1 MTRRNAPLPVLLLAL
16 SLVWAGCDAE
26 PGFLRPN
33 TPPNTRISAGPPEA
47 QPTGYQVEL
56 FWFGWDDDGFVDHY
70 EVAWESPENWIGPIF
85 SNDSLFAVAAAESCC
100 VPPPPE
106 NAGTALSDS
115 VFQQYHTF
123 YVRAVD
129 NEGIPDESPSFR
141 TFNAR
146 SLAPYTEITA
156 GPSHLGIWGTDVTF
170 KWEGMDDDGL
180 AVSYKYALASFFD
193 FARDTGDTTPG
204 TGELLAW
211 IDSLTYYP
219 LPGGGYD
226 TDSLVWR
233 STDEDTVRFRNVTLT
248 TDIPSP
254 PELNK
259 NKIVFAVRAIDNA
272 GAEEQVLSLS
282 SSSPGNVVVFDVK
295 KRVNGP
301 CISVVSNVVG
311 NWNCFSAREPR
322 GVFRG
327 RGLRFVW
334 SARPG
339 GSGTPVAGF
348 GYAVD
353 DTGAGWTPFS
363 DNTRIYPPETV
374 PGTQEF
380 WFPDRGLHTLYIRS
394 VDRGGFINVL
404 PINVEV
410 FSGPAVCEEND
421 RFVLVVLDTNATSIR
436 GFLPGDDYLNVEN
449 AMVAYFF
456 DNGDAYDLQV
466 HHAGPQTVA
475 PEVGLLDCASSTF
488 WFHSS
493 DAFELD
499 PSILLGY
506 HTDPPNV
513 LPSYVSSGGNLF
525 LCGIQPLNAMRFR
538 EFNNGTIEYMDN
550 APFRFFQSLQ
560 DTSQVDHWIV
570 TTFGIDQVDGTV
582 GGQDA
587 AGNPNLYVR
596 ELTSQV
602 RTGPNPYPDLEF
614 DPLSWPQGPTVP
626 GFAYYD
632 YGLHPRLLPDST
644 FACEP
649 IYTIGNTNTV
659 VATRKLTEPG
669 PAGNVIYC
677 GFHPYFVHKAPFK
690 DLVQAVLVDFG
701 EVTP

>member
-1 MTRRNAPLPVLLLAL
+1 MSRPTAPLLALLLAL
-16 SLVWAGCDAE
+16 ALVWAGCDAE

-33 TPPNTRISAGPPEA
+33 VPPNTRISAGPPEA

-85 SNDSLFAVAAAESCC
+85 SNDSLFVVAAAESCC

-106 NAGTALSDS
+106 DAGIALSDS

-129 NEGIPDESPSFR
+129 NNDVPDESPSFR

-146 SLAPYTEITA
+146 SLAPYTEIRS

-170 KWEGMDDDGL
+170 KWEGKDDDGV

-193 FARDTGDTTPG
+193 FAHDTGDTTPT

-219 LPGGGYD
+219 VAGGGYN

-233 STDEDTVRFRNVTLT
+233 PTTQDTVRFRNVTLT
-248 TDIPSP
+248 TDIADP

-259 NKIVFAVRAIDNA
+259 NKIIFAVRAIDNA
-272 GAEEQVLSLS
+272 GAEEQVLTLS
-282 SSSPGNVVVFDVK
+282 SSNPGNVVVFDVK

-301 CISVVSNVVG
+301 CISVVSNIIG
-311 NWNCFSAREPR
+311 NWNCFSDREPR

-327 RGLRFVW
+327 RGLRFNW

-348 GYAVD
+348 SYAVD
-353 DTGAGWTPFS
+353 DTALWTAFS
-363 DNTRIYPPETV
+363 TNTRTYPPETV
-374 PGTQEF
+374 PGTPEY
-380 WFPDRGLHTLYIRS
+380 WFPDRGLHTLYIRA

-404 PINVEV
+404 PINVEI
-410 FSGPAVCEEND
+410 FSGPAVCPEEE
-421 RFVLVVLDTNATSIR
+421 RFILVVLDSQDGSLLGTLPSAYGQVEDGMMAFFFPTSQYDVQIHHTNGSI
-436 GFLPGDDYLNVEN
+436 E
-449 AMVAYFF
+449 
-456 DNGDAYDLQV
+456 
-466 HHAGPQTVA
+466 

-488 WFHSS
+488 WFLST
-493 DAFELD
+493 DAFDLD
-499 PSILLGY
+499 PSVLLDY
-506 HTDPPNV
+506 HRAPPNV
-513 LPSYVSSGGNLF
+513 LPSYVASGGNLF
-525 LCGIQPLNAMRFR
+525 LCGIQPVNAMRYR
-538 EFNNGTIEYMDN
+538 EFNNGNIEYMN
-550 APFRFFQSLQ
+550 NPPFRFYQSLQ
-560 DTSQVDHWIV
+560 DTSQVDHWIT
-570 TTFGIDQVDGTV
+570 TTFGIDQIDGTV
-582 GGQDA
+582 SKSDA
-587 AGNPNLYVR
+587 TGDPNLYVR
-596 ELTSQV
+596 KMTSQI

-614 DPLSWPQGPTVP
+614 DPLSWPQGPTSP

-632 YGLHPRLLPDST
+632 RGLRPRLLPDST
-644 FACEP
+644 YACEV
-649 IYTIGNTNTV
+649 IYTADDTGLA

-669 PAGNVIYC
+669 PAGNVVYV
-677 GFHPYFVHKAPFK
+677 GFHPYFLHKTPFK
-690 DLVQAVLVDFG
+690 QFLHAVLEDFG
-701 EVTP
+701 EVSRS